1 MGKPTLSR
9 VSSSEYIGAGGEPG
23 ELKHLSTQRKRK
35 QLVIP
40 LVVASESGTAQT
52 TVVTAIVG
60 L

>member
-1 MGKPTLSR
+1 MGQP
-9 VSSSEYIGAGGEPG
+9 GAVKQYHPANPGGKPG
-23 ELKHLSTQRKRK
+23 ELKHLSSRRNRK

-52 TVVTAIVG
+52 MLVTADMG